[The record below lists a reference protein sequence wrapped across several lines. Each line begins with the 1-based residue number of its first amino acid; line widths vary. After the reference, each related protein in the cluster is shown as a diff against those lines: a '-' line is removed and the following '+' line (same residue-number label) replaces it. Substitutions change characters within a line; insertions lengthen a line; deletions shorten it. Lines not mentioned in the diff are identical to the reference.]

1 MGANFGWCTGEN
13 ALGLNN
19 ESNLTTTEI
28 QLKPDI
34 NVSHSYMRHPG
45 SKTTTIKSRL
55 FAGFMTPLAHFMGQL
70 KRQFLGP
77 RLL

>member
-19 ESNLTTTEI
+19 ESNRTTTKI

-45 SKTTTIKSRL
+45 SKSTTIRSRL
-55 FAGFMTPLAHFMGQL
+55 FAVFMAPLARFMGQL
-70 KRQFLGP
+70 KRHFLDP